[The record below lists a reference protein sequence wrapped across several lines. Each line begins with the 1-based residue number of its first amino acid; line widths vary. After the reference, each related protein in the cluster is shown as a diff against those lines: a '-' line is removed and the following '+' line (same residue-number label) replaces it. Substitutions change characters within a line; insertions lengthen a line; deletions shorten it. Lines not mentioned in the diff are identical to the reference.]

1 MKPINVG
8 DLAPDFSV
16 VASNG
21 QKVTL
26 SEFRGKQSV
35 VLFFYPGDNTPIC
48 TKEACSFRDAYEDF
62 LKLGAVVIAI
72 SADSNETHQKF
83 AAEKKLPFL
92 MIADQDNALRKLFG
106 VSNVM
111 FLFPRRITYLIDRD
125 GIVRSKFNSQ
135 LSGTEHVTQA
145 LQTLR
150 EIAS

>member
-8 DLAPDFSV
+8 DVAPDFTV

-21 QKVTL
+21 QTVRL

-62 LKLGAVVIAI
+62 LKLGAVVIAV

-83 AAEKKLPFL
+83 ADEKKLPFL